1 MSVLAIWTWSCK
13 SEDAEDVLA
22 ALDRLIEHCEAEHP
36 LIMRLGWYSA
46 PDNDGATVAFRWLEE
61 YDSRESMAGDE
72 FTEVCEALWEPIK
85 SFAIDD
91 SFAGAAFD
99 QGGLIQ
105 R

>member
-1 MSVLAIWTWSCK
+1 MGAAKGLFIIGDQEYDPAAMLAVK
-13 SEDAEDVLA
+13 PLGRDKPL
-22 ALDRLIEHCEAEHP
+22 P

-46 PDNDGATVAFRWLEE
+46 PDNDEATVAFRWLEE
-61 YDSRESMAGDE
+61 YQSRASMASDE

-85 SFAIDD
+85 SRAIDD